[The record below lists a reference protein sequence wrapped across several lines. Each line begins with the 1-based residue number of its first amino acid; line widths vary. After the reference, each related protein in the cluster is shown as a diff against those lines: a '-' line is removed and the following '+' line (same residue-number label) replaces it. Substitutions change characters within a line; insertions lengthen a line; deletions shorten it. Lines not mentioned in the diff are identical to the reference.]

1 MQLSFAWIVLSK
13 LWSSPSLFF
22 FCIYFVVSFNLC
34 CLSESSLDFKTPLV
48 HQKRM
53 TRKGGGK
60 KESRRAKKRENRSWT
75 KREWIWTKR
84 WGIRKSRRKNRRK
97 EKVERKGRG
106 RRRRETSRRPGDLF
120 CVVHPTPPEREQV
133 RKREVHTPG
142 VHFAGITCKK
152 DDERRSRTESIQEAR
167 DGTPETRTRASFG
180 NNQVLAYNSLLSC
193 ESFSPWLSCLTCP
206 SSTSSS
212 TGLPAQPVVSPSLH
226 CFPLFLPLLP
236 VHVPC
241 IPGCYACL
249 PSSSSPSLSRPSSS
263 VILNLFPL
271 LFLSCFS
278 SQLLHVYLRQDN
290 CLHWTCCWFCWFLQS
305 FHFVCHHISW
315 AVIFIEEGFLAC
327 PSRPYSSSSWF
338 FLLIL
343 NQWLRKSNESWLL
356 YGHLDWRQP
365 VDCVSLVAAIY
376 SRRTRL
382 NFFSALLF
390 FLLSAL

>member
-1 MQLSFAWIVLSK
+1 M
-13 LWSSPSLFF
+13 
-22 FCIYFVVSFNLC
+22 
-34 CLSESSLDFKTPLV
+34 
-48 HQKRM
+48 
-53 TRKGGGK
+53 
-60 KESRRAKKRENRSWT
+60 KEEAGPKVYKKRET
-75 KREWIWTKR
+75 
-84 WGIRKSRRKNRRK
+84 
-97 EKVERKGRG
+97 
-106 RRRRETSRRPGDLF
+106 
-120 CVVHPTPPEREQV
+120 VHPKQEPE
-133 RKREVHTPG
+133 
-142 VHFAGITCKK
+142 
-152 DDERRSRTESIQEAR
+152 
-167 DGTPETRTRASFG
+167 
-180 NNQVLAYNSLLSC
+180 QVLATTKFSLTIPFSPVSHSLLL
-193 ESFSPWLSCLTCP
+193 PDLPLLYLVLYLLIYRTTC
-206 SSTSSS
+206 T
-212 TGLPAQPVVSPSLH
+212 TCCVSLLH

-278 SQLLHVYLRQDN
+278 GQLLHVYLRQDN